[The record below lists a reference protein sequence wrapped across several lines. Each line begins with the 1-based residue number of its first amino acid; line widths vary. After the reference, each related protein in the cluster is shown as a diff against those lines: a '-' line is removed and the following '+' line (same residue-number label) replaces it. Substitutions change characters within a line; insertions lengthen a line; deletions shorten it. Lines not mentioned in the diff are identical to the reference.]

1 MPSDSTNDIL
11 NPLSIVIPSKT
22 AAEVATIGANAE
34 IGALYYDTTN
44 NKLMFVKNGGG
55 VETVTSA

>member
-1 MPSDSTNDIL
+1 MPSPTNEIL
-11 NPLSIVIPSKT
+11 NPLSIIIPSKT
-22 AAEVATIGANAE
+22 AAEIASIGANTG

>member
-1 MPSDSTNDIL
+1 MSSPSNEIL
-11 NPLSIVIPSKT
+11 NPLSLVIPSKT
-22 AAEVATIGANAE
+22 AAEIASIGANAE
-34 IGALYYDTTN
+34 IGTVFYDTTN

>member
-1 MPSDSTNDIL
+1 MPSPVNEIL

-22 AAEVATIGANAE
+22 AAEIASIGANAE

-55 VETVTSA
+55 VETVTSG